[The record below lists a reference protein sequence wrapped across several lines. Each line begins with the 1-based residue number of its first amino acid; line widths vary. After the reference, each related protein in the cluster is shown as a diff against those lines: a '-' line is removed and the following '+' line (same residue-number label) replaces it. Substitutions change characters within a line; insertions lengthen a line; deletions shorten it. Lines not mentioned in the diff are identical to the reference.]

1 MNALRF
7 LPKNPNATV
16 AVAILLCF
24 AVQPASVGAQEVPRK
39 IEERCIIK
47 HSIDPSIH
55 RERLGEFRVVCDSF
69 AQENGWELG
78 FVRPANP
85 NDIIELP
92 CIQDGTET
100 AYVCLW
106 RGPRQ

>member
-7 LPKNPNATV
+7 LTKSLNATV
-16 AVAILLCF
+16 AVAILVCF
-24 AVQPASVGAQEVPRK
+24 VVQTSVGAQEVPQK

-47 HSIDPSIH
+47 PSIDPSIH
-55 RERLGEFRVVCDSF
+55 RERLGLFLVMCDSF

-85 NDIIELP
+85 NEFIELP
-92 CIQDGTET
+92 CAQDGTES
-100 AYVCLW
+100 AYFCLW
-106 RGPRQ
+106 RGPRQK